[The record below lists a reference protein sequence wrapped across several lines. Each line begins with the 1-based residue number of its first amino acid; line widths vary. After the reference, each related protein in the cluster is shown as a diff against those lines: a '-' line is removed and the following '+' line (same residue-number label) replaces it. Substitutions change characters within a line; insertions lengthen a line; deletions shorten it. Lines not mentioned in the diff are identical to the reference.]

1 MSKSVEILTDGLSGQ
16 VTSMDSSERRNEN
29 TGSLLLIWWH
39 MVTGIFLFLFT
50 LCTFLFVY
58 RVHPFDVRI

>member
-29 TGSLLLIWWH
+29 TGSLFFI
-39 MVTGIFLFLFT
+39 
-50 LCTFLFVY
+50 
-58 RVHPFDVRI
+58 